1 MPTLDISP
9 EKVAFVILKARE
21 FHAKVAPFDEGD
33 SETSDEEPRA
43 DGVLENR
50 SGDPSLKELAGFL
63 VALNE
68 DEKANLVAIEWIGRG
83 AYEPEAWDE
92 ALRTARSERT
102 TPTARYLIGDPLL
115 ADYLEEGMAL
125 FGYDM
130 APFETEVASEG

>member
-33 SETSDEEPRA
+33 RETADEQDRA

-50 SGDPSLKELAGFL
+50 PADASLKELTGFL
-63 VALNE
+63 AALN
-68 DEKANLVAIEWIGRG
+68 DDAQANLVAIEWIGRG
-83 AYEPEAWDE
+83 AYEPEEWDE
-92 ALRTARSERT
+92 ALRAARSERT
-102 TPTARYLIGDPLL
+102 TPTARYLLGDPLL
-115 ADYLEEGMAL
+115 ADYLEDGMAAL
-125 FGYDM
+125 GFDM